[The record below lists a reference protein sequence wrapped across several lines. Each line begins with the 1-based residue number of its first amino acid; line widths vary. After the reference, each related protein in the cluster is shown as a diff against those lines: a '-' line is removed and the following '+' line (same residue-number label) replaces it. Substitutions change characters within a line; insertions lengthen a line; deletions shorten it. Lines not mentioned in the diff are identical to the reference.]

1 MLRTTQWR
9 GPRLPT
15 HLVSRLKPQIP
26 QQLGSK
32 PAQGAAKAATVPS
45 ATTRGQQVTVCI
57 ACWLMPVSQTWAPLG
72 WFSAQGGRPR
82 AARTEPRLLR
92 REGDTGIE
100 RAP

>member
-1 MLRTTQWR
+1 MARPTSPDSSSLKAKTPDSPAAGQQA
-9 GPRLPT
+9 GPR
-15 HLVSRLKPQIP
+15 
-26 QQLGSK
+26 GS
-32 PAQGAAKAATVPS
+32 QAATVPS

-57 ACWLMPVSQTWAPLG
+57 ACWPMPVSQTWAPLG